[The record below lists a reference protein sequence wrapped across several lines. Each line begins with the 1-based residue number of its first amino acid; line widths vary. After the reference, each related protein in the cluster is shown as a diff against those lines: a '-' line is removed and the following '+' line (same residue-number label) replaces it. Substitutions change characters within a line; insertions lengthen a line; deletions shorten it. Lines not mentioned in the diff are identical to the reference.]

1 MPGENGVVSRGSKSG
16 SPPNRTGRGFRP
28 AGALVRAPVREASG
42 KRGFA
47 EIRVLTDWDAIMG
60 ETLAK
65 ACRPVKIAHHR
76 GADLGATLVVLAE
89 GARAP
94 EVEML
99 APRIVERVNGYY
111 GYRAVSRVS
120 VTQIAGNAGHSA
132 GGLAEGSREFD
143 RRGAP
148 ERAGF
153 VVSESQAAEV
163 GRVVAEV
170 EDDALRAA
178 LDRLGRNICKR
189 RGRPA
194 DAT

>member
-16 SPPNRTGRGFRP
+16 STANRTGRGFRP
-28 AGALVRAPVREASG
+28 TGALVRAPVREASG

-60 ETLAK
+60 ETLAA

-89 GARAP
+89 GPRAP

-120 VTQIAGNAGHSA
+120 VTQIAGA
-132 GGLAEGSREFD
+132 GLAEGSREFD

-153 VVSESQAAEV
+153 VVSEADAAEV

-170 EDDALRAA
+170 EDESLRAA

-189 RGRPA
+189 RRTPA
-194 DAT
+194 DAS